1 MESYK
6 IQIYGGDILTRYYCS
21 GFDVNNA
28 FGYRLGEMFRREL
41 TDRKSI
47 VFVPG
52 GAEKIE
58 KAGKKHIPAFIEH
71 FKNVGIQFDNS
82 ELITPDLSE
91 REAKNMIKKA
101 SLVMLM
107 GGNPFKQK
115 ELCEKLGLLK
125 ELQDYEG
132 VMVGFSAGAM
142 LMSKYIIITPCSEE
156 YPDFQIDAGLNLDN
170 ISIYPHNNTS
180 NEDYP
185 ETLIVGDEIYQ
196 KEDLIK
202 VANDYEE
209 FCLLQDNVRE
219 NGMTDVSIIKSSN
232 GKLEYYTENEG
243 KIWKAT
249 KEGIKLQFRGEC
261 LNEYDVDK
269 TLGKWNLRR

>member
-1 MESYK
+1 M
-6 IQIYGGDILTRYYCS
+6 TRYYCS
-21 GFDVNNA
+21 GFDINNE
-28 FGYRLGEMFRREL
+28 FGYGLGEMFRREL
-41 TDRKSI
+41 TDRKNI

-52 GAEKIE
+52 GADKIE
-58 KAGKKHIPAFIEH
+58 KARKKHIPAFIEH
-71 FKNVGIQFDNS
+71 FKNVGIQFDTI

-91 REAKNMIKKA
+91 CEAKNMIKKA

-125 ELQDYEG
+125 ELQNYEG

-156 YPDFQIDAGLNLDN
+156 YPDFQIDEGLNLDN

-196 KEDLIK
+196 KEDFIK

-209 FCLLQDNVRE
+209 FYLLQDNVRE

-249 KEGIKLQFRGEC
+249 KEGIKFQF
-261 LNEYDVDK
+261 V
-269 TLGKWNLRR
+269 